1 MQDPL
6 LEGYNNGSLDVDK
19 ELLMSFFYKDNR
31 EKEGNEMPISFRK
44 MNIDELMKRLNTSK
58 RHGISGDR
66 DEIKKRRQKYGSNLM
81 IPDTKPRKTEDN
93 DYVDINLSRE
103 KTIFKY
109 IREHFADRMWKVLL
123 LS

>member
-1 MQDPL
+1 
-6 LEGYNNGSLDVDK
+6 
-19 ELLMSFFYKDNR
+19 
-31 EKEGNEMPISFRK
+31 
-44 MNIDELMKRLNTSK
+44 MKRLNTSK